1 MEILIPK
8 FGGLTNSSRRRI
20 ENEIRFGKWID
31 RRIERERADTRR
43 RMIKAAVPYRNAN
56 RQMGELTLSGII
68 DARTFFRWM
77 QTDPDF
83 WRDRNNWKRFVRDNP
98 EVQPWKA

>member
-1 MEILIPK
+1 MT
-8 FGGLTNSSRRRI
+8 GTARRRI
-20 ENEIRFGKWID
+20 ENEIRFGKFVD

-43 RMIKAAVPYRNAN
+43 RMIEAAMPYRNAN
-56 RQMGELTLSGII
+56 RQLGELTLSGII

-98 EVQPWKA
+98 EVQPWK

>member
-8 FGGLTNSSRRRI
+8 FGGMTGSARRRV
-20 ENEIRFGKWID
+20 ENDIRFGRWVD

-43 RMIKAAVPYRNAN
+43 RMIKASMPYRNAN
-56 RQMGELTLSGII
+56 RQMGEFTLSGII
-68 DARTFFRWM
+68 DSRTFFRWM

-83 WRDRNNWKRFVRDNP
+83 WRDRGNWNRFVKDNP
-98 EVQPWKA
+98 EVQPWR

>member
-8 FGGLTNSSRRRI
+8 FGGMTGTARRQV
-20 ENEIRFGKWID
+20 ENEIRFGKFVD

-43 RMIKAAVPYRNAN
+43 RMIEAAMPYRNAN
-56 RQMGELTLSGII
+56 RQLGELTLSGII

-98 EVQPWKA
+98 EVQPWK